1 MNYVVEILIALLLA
15 GTSISAQ
22 TKAASG
28 DVELSGSS
36 YSNGTSS
43 KHSIERKDA
52 ELGVI
57 KVGPATTYLKN
68 GLSIN
73 EVTRL
78 LGKPVY
84 VSERQERNGLISTY
98 VFRRGEDR
106 FVVAEFAKGILR
118 RSSVKTREDLP
129 LEQDLQSETAVEAR
143 SLE

>member
-1 MNYVVEILIALLLA
+1 MNYVVEILIAILLA
-15 GTSISAQ
+15 VMSISTQ

-28 DVELSGSS
+28 EVDPGGSS
-36 YSNGTSS
+36 YSNGISS
-43 KHSIERKDA
+43 KHTVKRKD
-52 ELGVI
+52 EDLGVI
-57 KVGPATTYLKN
+57 KVGPTTTYLKN

-73 EVTRL
+73 EVKRL

-98 VFRRGEDR
+98 IFRRGEDR
-106 FVVAEFAKGILR
+106 FVVAEFAKGILK

-129 LEQDLQSETAVEAR
+129 LEEDLRSETAVEAK

>member
-15 GTSISAQ
+15 VTSISAQ

-52 ELGVI
+52 TPGVI
-57 KVGPATTYLKN
+57 KVGPTMTYLKN

-84 VSERQERNGLISTY
+84 VSERKEWNGLISTY
-98 VFRRGEDR
+98 IFRRGEDR
-106 FVVAEFAKGILR
+106 FVVAEFAKGILK
-118 RSSVKTREDLP
+118 RSSVKTGEDLP
-129 LEQDLQSETAVEAR
+129 VENDLRSENVIKAKF
-143 SLE
+143 LP